1 MSATIIPLEEGW
13 STLDAGLRRAE
24 ATIFGYVVDRGMR
37 VDDGKIGRLIPTED
51 HKEMYTTVYTMCTQK
66 RPHNWSGD
74 VYQRLHADAQ
84 QFSARAIARLA
95 GEQGDQYA
103 VTLFNVCHAY
113 EMYTSFAQHVFK
125 YLNRYYVKRMSLP
138 EIQDVLSQA
147 FGDALGL
154 EATALSNGDGDRA
167 HDIAWLRYMQE
178 RTRMRN
184 GPTESNSCA

>member
-1 MSATIIPLEEGW
+1 MNSQQTILLEEGW
-13 STLDAGLRRAE
+13 NKLKVGGVQKIEQILEDMQGGVYKSYISTEEYSNL
-24 ATIFGYVVDRGMR
+24 
-37 VDDGKIGRLIPTED
+37 
-51 HKEMYTTVYTMCTQK
+51 YTTVYTMCTQK

-95 GEQGDQYA
+95 GEQGYQYA

-184 GPTESNSCA
+184 GPTEPNSCA